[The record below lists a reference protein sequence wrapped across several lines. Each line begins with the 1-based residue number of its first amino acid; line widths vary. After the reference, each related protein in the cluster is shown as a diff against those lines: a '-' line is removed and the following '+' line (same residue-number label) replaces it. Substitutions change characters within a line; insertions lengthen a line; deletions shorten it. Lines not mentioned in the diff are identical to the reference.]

1 MGEMDA
7 LWGFEEYNN
16 QNHEIEQLKQKLLFT
31 TLELEKLRSEAMEQM
46 RQNKAYVSHLINLLK
61 CAFQERDEAKTH
73 LQKLLNNN
81 NITIT
86 PPQANYINPLFRL
99 PETPLPKP
107 VSVNPNSSVT
117 ESNSLFDPVFS
128 PDFSNI
134 LVHECSK
141 KVDEGNLV
149 IDRLVKGKSLPKRG
163 KFLQA
168 VVEAGPLLQNI
179 LVAGPLPMWRN
190 PPQLCQGGDVSF
202 YQKPATNV
210 ALLLARGSKCN
221 ASSLIS
227 CGMISTNGY

>member
-7 LWGFEEYNN
+7 SWGFEEYNN
-16 QNHEIEQLKQKLLFT
+16 QNHEVEQLKQKLLFT

-61 CAFQERDEAKTH
+61 CAFQERDDAKTH

-81 NITIT
+81 NITIM
-86 PPQANYINPLFRL
+86 PPQANYMNPSFRL

-107 VSVNPNSSVT
+107 VNENPNSSVT
-117 ESNSLFDPVFS
+117 GSNSVASLFDPVFS

-134 LVHECSK
+134 LVQECCN

-149 IDRLVKGKSLPKRG
+149 IDRLVKGKPLPKRG
-163 KFLQA
+163 KFLQT

-179 LVAGPLPMWRN
+179 LVAGPLPTWRN

-210 ALLLARGSKCN
+210 TPLLARGSKCN
-221 ASSLIS
+221 ASLIS
-227 CGMISTNGY
+227 CGY